1 MGVRKSLGI
10 LLHDTYTLLHRY
22 KFAGTTVVDTDRNR
36 DTAEF
41 FNINKT
47 DMLTPEGA
55 KMEQDWPAPILE
67 SKSLFRDYFYAAHS
81 ISMMMMNVLAKGL
94 GIDPK
99 EITSRHRI
107 EERSGDHVR
116 LIRGP
121 PRKVLELPE
130 IQTPMHTD
138 LATYVS
144 GVSQKVRSSF
154 VTTKLTCNC
163 AVSRSS

>member
-1 MGVRKSLGI
+1 MGVR
-10 LLHDTYTLLHRY
+10 TLSWRCRYMARSHVAAPTNLRHRY
-22 KFAGTTVVDTDRNR
+22 KFAGTTVVDKDRTR

-47 DMLTPEGA
+47 DFVSPDGA
-55 KMEQDWPAPILE
+55 KPEQDWPCTVLE
-67 SKSLFRDYFYAAHS
+67 SKPLLRDYFNTSHS
-81 ISMMMMNVLAKGL
+81 ISMLIMEVLANKL
-94 GIDPK
+94 GIDPN

-107 EERSGDHVR
+107 QEKSGDHIR

-138 LATYVS
+138 LATYGSVPR
-144 GVSQKVRSSF
+144 KPIL
-154 VTTKLTCNC
+154 VTGG
-163 AVSRSS
+163 S